1 MDFLFDPG
9 TLTVATT
16 ISFLVSPLPIIA
28 LVVFWPKAKPVFW
41 IVAAGFFTSLI
52 PGDSLQRIDV
62 TLELSEGR
70 WLNTYVWPP
79 VQFAVFARAVV
90 ESTLMWWAVA
100 AVLAAIA
107 TVQLSGPIA
116 GPELIATIVG
126 MVVVVG
132 FTFAGDDGPLDVPIL
147 VYCGLG
153 SVLWLLYAANYESYR
168 VSTSWWYAYQVARVS
183 AIALFIRAAH
193 REARRA

>member
-1 MDFLFDPG
+1 MDFLFDLG
-9 TLTVATT
+9 TLSVATT
-16 ISFLVSPLPIIA
+16 LSILVSPLPIIA
-28 LVVFWPKAKPVFW
+28 LVALWPKAKPLFW
-41 IVAAGFFTSLI
+41 LVAVGFFTSLI
-52 PGDSLQRIDV
+52 PGDSLQRLDV
-62 TLELSEGR
+62 ALELSEGR

-79 VQFAVFARAVV
+79 IQFAVFARAVV
-90 ESTLMWWAVA
+90 ESTLIWWAVA

-107 TVQLSGPIA
+107 TVQLSGPIV

-132 FTFAGDDGPLDVPIL
+132 FTLAGDGGSLDIPIL

-168 VSTSWWYAYQVARVS
+168 VSTAWWYAYQVARFG
-183 AIALFIRAAH
+183 AFALFIRSAH
-193 REARRA
+193 REAARA